1 MASDFLNK
9 MASDRAAKIDKEY
22 GAGSYGSS
30 AWLEKPAAPSKS
42 SSSGAGKKKKNKLLE
57 WLDNHMAGDAAG
69 DFGWDMGEQTR
80 NFNAAL
86 AEMNTPDPIKPLPI
100 TARASSDYSSQTRGQ
115 LRNSDTIA
123 QEAFSYFQAHP
134 DVKVDSRTID
144 GWLHDND
151 YSGDA
156 AKEFKA
162 YLKKYGAG
170 YSPLADKD
178 TRANTFN
185 TDDRQNKIAE
195 NVMYKNFNQEA
206 ADALLKDVD
215 ALTEAISKSFNT
227 DRYQTADERAAT
239 AHNIDS
245 LQECLRRLTA
255 MGYDTSEMLGEMDS
269 LYGDNSKVDEFFRQF
284 TGAQTHRTAR
294 STMSAS
300 SSSVLH
306 TRASK
311 AGQTVFTTCSI
322 WWPAVTKAGP
332 RRSGICSVWMLL
344 PAWTITS
351 FIT

>member
-1 MASDFLNK
+1 MATYNELKSKYL
-9 MASDRAAKIDKEY
+9 DKGVESEKSEAY
-22 GAGSYGSS
+22 GKSWPGTSITKST
-30 AWLEKPAAPSKS
+30 PSKS

-86 AEMNTPDPIKPLPI
+86 AEMNTPDPIKPLSI
-100 TARASSDYSSQTRGQ
+100 TARTSSDYSSQTRGQ

-206 ADALLKDVD
+206 ADALLKDVED
-215 ALTEAISKSFNT
+215 RKS
-227 DRYQTADERAAT
+227 
-239 AHNIDS
+239 
-245 LQECLRRLTA
+245 
-255 MGYDTSEMLGEMDS
+255 
-269 LYGDNSKVDEFFRQF
+269 V
-284 TGAQTHRTAR
+284 
-294 STMSAS
+294 
-300 SSSVLH
+300 V
-306 TRASK
+306 
-311 AGQTVFTTCSI
+311 
-322 WWPAVTKAGP
+322 
-332 RRSGICSVWMLL
+332 
-344 PAWTITS
+344 
-351 FIT
+351 